1 MLVGGACWSWEGSRI
16 GEKDEKAEAR
26 QMWRQ
31 AAQVGAVGMEMG
43 IAVAVGYFGGAWLD
57 SKFGTAPYLG
67 LVGLLV
73 GVGAAG
79 KALWNTAR
87 RVTKEGRDQTP

>member
-1 MLVGGACWSWEGSRI
+1 
-16 GEKDEKAEAR
+16 
-26 QMWRQ
+26 MWRK

-67 LVGLLV
+67 MVGLV
-73 GVGAAG
+73 AGVGAAG
-79 KALWNTAR
+79 KALWDTAR
-87 RVTKEGRDQTP
+87 RVNRETKDQTP